1 MRAGRAKTREFWLI
15 LRCNAKLHIT
25 KSPQK
30 KLPTQMVQRPA
41 GIPDDA
47 ELAST
52 GGFNEFVGPLYRLP
66 DLDGAVKRFVFV
78 AADHHM
84 NSAGTVHGGMLMTF
98 MDTSMSR
105 TSRLISDAKST
116 ATVSLTCDFV
126 APAKLGDVIESHVRV
141 TRRTRTIVFLSCELV
156 CGERTLMVGSGVWK
170 IPTATE

>member
-1 MRAGRAKTREFWLI
+1 
-15 LRCNAKLHIT
+15 
-25 KSPQK
+25 
-30 KLPTQMVQRPA
+30 MVKRPA

-52 GGFNEFVGPLYRLP
+52 GGFNEFVGPLYRLSNVEE
-66 DLDGAVKRFVFV
+66 GAVKRFVFA

-84 NSAGTVHGGMLMTF
+84 NGAGTVHGGMLMTF

-105 TSRLISDAKST
+105 TSRLILNARSA

-126 APAKLGDVIESHVRV
+126 APARLGDVIESRVRV

-156 CGERTLMVGSGVWK
+156 CGERVLMVGSGVWK
-170 IPTATE
+170 IPGAAE

>member
-1 MRAGRAKTREFWLI
+1 
-15 LRCNAKLHIT
+15 
-25 KSPQK
+25 
-30 KLPTQMVQRPA
+30 MVTRPA

-52 GGFNEFVGPLYRLP
+52 GGFNEFVGPLYRIP
-66 DLDGAVKRFVFV
+66 DSEAGAVKRFVF
-78 AADHHM
+78 AAAAHHM

-126 APAKLGDVIESHVRV
+126 APAKLGDVIESRVRV

-156 CGERTLMVGSGVWK
+156 CGERVLMVGSGVWK
-170 IPTATE
+170 IPGAAE

>member
-1 MRAGRAKTREFWLI
+1 
-15 LRCNAKLHIT
+15 
-25 KSPQK
+25 
-30 KLPTQMVQRPA
+30 MVNRPA
-41 GIPDDA
+41 GIPEDA

-52 GGFNEFVGPLYRLP
+52 GGFNAFVGPLYRLS
-66 DLDGAVKRFVFV
+66 DMEDGAVKRFAF
-78 AADHHM
+78 AAAPHHM

-126 APAKLGDVIESHVRV
+126 APAKLGDVIESRVRV

-156 CGERTLMVGSGVWK
+156 SDERTLMVGSGVWK
-170 IPTATE
+170 IPAAVE

>member
-1 MRAGRAKTREFWLI
+1 
-15 LRCNAKLHIT
+15 
-25 KSPQK
+25 
-30 KLPTQMVQRPA
+30 MVNRPP

-52 GGFNEFVGPLYRLP
+52 GGFNEYVGPLYRLP
-66 DLDGAVKRFVFV
+66 DLEEGAVKRFAFV
-78 AADHHM
+78 AAEHHM
-84 NSAGTVHGGMLMTF
+84 NGAGTVHGGMLMTF

-126 APAKLGDVIESHVRV
+126 APAKLGDVIESRVRV

-156 CGERTLMVGSGVWK
+156 CGERVLMVGSGVWK
-170 IPTATE
+170 IPGAAE

>member
-1 MRAGRAKTREFWLI
+1 
-15 LRCNAKLHIT
+15 
-25 KSPQK
+25 
-30 KLPTQMVQRPA
+30 MVNRPP

-52 GGFNEFVGPLYRLP
+52 GGFNEYVGPLYRLP
-66 DLDGAVKRFVFV
+66 DLEEGAVKRFAF
-78 AADHHM
+78 AAAEHHM
-84 NSAGTVHGGMLMTF
+84 NGAGTVHGGMLMTF

-126 APAKLGDVIESHVRV
+126 APAKLGDLIESRVRV

-156 CGERTLMVGSGVWK
+156 CGERVLMVGSGVWK
-170 IPTATE
+170 IPGAAE